1 MKKSNSLLDLERS
14 ILFNKSVPL
23 IKALARKRFG
33 YSYFIEEIE
42 QVMLLEYAMALAEA
56 DLERNYEAYCCKAMN
71 WAAQRYLRQL
81 RSREHALCYAS
92 PLEFPFDEECSTV
105 QLDIE
110 SASINETML
119 IDRMLKLYARL
130 KTNEKAVLSSELA
143 GINSSTVKV
152 MSYDKRKRILRF

>member
-56 DLERNYEAYCCKAMN
+56 D
-71 WAAQRYLRQL
+71 
-81 RSREHALCYAS
+81 
-92 PLEFPFDEECSTV
+92 
-105 QLDIE
+105 
-110 SASINETML
+110 
-119 IDRMLKLYARL
+119 
-130 KTNEKAVLSSELA
+130 
-143 GINSSTVKV
+143 
-152 MSYDKRKRILRF
+152 